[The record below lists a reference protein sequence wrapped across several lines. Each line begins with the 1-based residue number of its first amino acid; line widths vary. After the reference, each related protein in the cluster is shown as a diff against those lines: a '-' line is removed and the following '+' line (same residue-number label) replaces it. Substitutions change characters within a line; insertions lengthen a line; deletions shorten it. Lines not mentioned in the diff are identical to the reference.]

1 MPATAQRIKTRKQ
14 LPVAVPAASE
24 PIAFRPEAGAY
35 RRPAALRFG
44 RILFGAFAF
53 AVGAIYLWWIGSILF
68 FDSGYAFLLLQFL
81 YALVTV
87 FVGARLLLAGFRRD

>member
-24 PIAFRPEAGAY
+24 PIAVRPEAGAY
-35 RRPAALRFG
+35 RRSAALRVG
-44 RILFGAFAF
+44 RPPFGAFAF
-53 AVGAIYLWWIGSILF
+53 AVRARSLWGIGSILF
-68 FDSGYAFLLLQFL
+68 FDSGYAFLLLQLL

-87 FVGARLLLAGFRRD
+87 FVGARLLWAGFRRD

>member
-14 LPVAVPAASE
+14 LPVAVPESVLPAPAADN
-24 PIAFRPEAGAY
+24 Y
-35 RRPAALRFG
+35 RRPPAALRFG

-53 AVGAIYLWWIGSILF
+53 AVGTVYLWWIGSILF

-87 FVGARLLLAGFRRD
+87 FVGARLLWAGFRRD